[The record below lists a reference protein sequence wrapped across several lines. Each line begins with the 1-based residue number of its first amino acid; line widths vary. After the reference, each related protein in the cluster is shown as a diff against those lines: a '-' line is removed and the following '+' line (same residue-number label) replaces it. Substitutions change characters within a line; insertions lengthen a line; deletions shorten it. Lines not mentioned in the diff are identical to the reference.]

1 MGIGGSTH
9 AHADDFSY
17 TVTLDVPDAYRSLLE
32 NNLSINQ
39 WHDNPAMNLAQL
51 ERLYVAAPD
60 DIRNLMSTAGYF
72 SPQITATLQQSSGGW
87 TAHFTIAP
95 GEPVRVAKLDIQLQ
109 GAITQQLV
117 VYDKLLTRINRQWS
131 LKPGSVFLQS
141 DWEAAKRNALKSMLA
156 QQYPTAHVARSEAL
170 VNPQSGQVDLTVVL
184 DSGAAFSFGKTTISG
199 LQRYPASVVE
209 RLNPIEPGMPYS
221 QAKLLEFQSALQD
234 RPYFKSVS
242 VTAETDPAH
251 PDNVPVQVTIVEQS
265 SQKIALGLGVSSD
278 NGVRGQIEYENLN
291 ILNRAWRFKT
301 QVEVETNQDT
311 LNSELALPR
320 NDLGYLDSINAFRVR
335 SDIEGETTLRYGTG
349 VKRTRLKGRVETT
362 LALQFQTERQSVAGS
377 VGDNRQ
383 ALSLNY
389 TWTYRNLNNP
399 LFPTR
404 GYIFSA
410 QLGGA
415 ARALL
420 SDQNFVRGYLRGV
433 YYYPIN
439 PRNGLIFRSEF
450 GSVLAASR
458 EGIPSD
464 FLFRTGGD
472 QSVRGYSYLSLG
484 VKQGDAIVGGRYL
497 AVASAEYDHWLTRNW
512 GVATFYDMGDAA
524 DTLPNLKLVS
534 GYGIG
539 ARWRSPVGALNLDLA
554 YGQATQSVRLHFSAG
569 VSF

>member
-1 MGIGGSTH
+1 MMAAAC
-9 AHADDFSY
+9 AHAETFNY
-17 TVTLDVPDAYRSLLE
+17 EVTLDVPDAYRSLLE
-32 NNLSINQ
+32 SNLNINQ
-39 WHDNPAMNLAQL
+39 WHNNPAMNLAQL
-51 ERLYVAAPD
+51 ERLYEAAPA
-60 DIRNLMSTAGYF
+60 DIRNLLSTEGYF
-72 SPQITATLQQSSGGW
+72 SPRITPSLQQTASGW
-87 TAHFTIAP
+87 TAQFVIDP
-95 GEPVRVAKLDIQLQ
+95 GEPVRVAKLDVQLQ
-109 GAITQQLV
+109 GDIAQLPTQ
-117 VYDKLLTRINRQWS
+117 YDKLLTRIRKQWA
-131 LKPGSVFLQS
+131 LKPGGVFRQAA
-141 DWEAAKRNALKSMLA
+141 WEAAKRNALKSMLA
-156 QQYPTAHVARSEAL
+156 QQFPSARVAQSEAL
-170 VNPQSGQVDLTVVL
+170 VNPESGQVDLTVVL
-184 DSGAAFSFGKTTISG
+184 NSGPAFSFGKTTISG

-209 RLNPIEPGMPYS
+209 RLNPIVPGMPYS
-221 QAKLLEFQSALQD
+221 QAKLLELQSALQD

-242 VTAETDPAH
+242 VTAETDPSN
-251 PDNVPVQVTIVEQS
+251 PDNVPVQVTVIEQA

-278 NGVRGQIEYENLN
+278 NGVRGQFEYEHLN
-291 ILNRAWRFKT
+291 VLNRAWRFNTHLK
-301 QVEVETNQDT
+301 VETNQDSLIT
-311 LNSELALPR
+311 ELTLPR
-320 NDLGYLDSINAFRVR
+320 NALGYIDSVNAFRER
-335 SDIEGETTLRYGTG
+335 TDIEGETTLRYGTG

-377 VGDNRQ
+377 LGDNRQ

-389 TWTYRNLNNP
+389 IWTYRNLNNP

-415 ARALL
+415 TRALL
-420 SDQNFVRGYLRGV
+420 SDQDFIRGYLRGV
-433 YYYPIN
+433 YYYPVG
-439 PRNGLIFRSEF
+439 PRDGLIVRSEF
-450 GSVLAASR
+450 GSVLATSR
-458 EGIPSD
+458 EGIPSN

-497 AVASAEYDHWLTRNW
+497 AVASAEYDHWLTRSW
-512 GVATFYDMGDAA
+512 GVATFYDIGDAA